1 MDSAVSGRG
10 PWTALSSFYYNE
22 ENESVG
28 KANPWTRTVP
38 RESQKN
44 KNRARWY
51 HKPLD
56 QRHLNGTLNPTQPL
70 GFSDAEGNIF
80 SQLHK
85 LVSEE
90 MFVCLQWKP
99 PDKHRGPPLLR
110 QFISLSLWGSALENK
125 CLLILPG
132 NWLSSPEAW
141 LLWGNWG
148 GVWRREKKAFPFLW
162 VSYSNVNK
170 SGTSTSL
177 N

>member
-1 MDSAVSGRG
+1 MSLWAKLTHG
-10 PWTALSSFYYNE
+10 PGLCQ
-22 ENESVG
+22 ENHRKTKTEPDDIT
-28 KANPWTRTVP
+28 NPWI
-38 RESQKN
+38 K
-44 KNRARWY
+44 
-51 HKPLD
+51 
-56 QRHLNGTLNPTQPL
+56 RHLNGTLNPAQPL

-148 GVWRREKKAFPFLW
+148 GVWRREKKAFPSLW
-162 VSYSNVNK
+162 VSYSNMNK